1 MSNLALICSTVIL
14 GGDCMTCWFI
24 GHRKTK
30 HKKEL
35 ERRLRESIC
44 NLLEQGVTTFL
55 FGDHS
60 EFNVLCYEVVS
71 ELREV
76 YPKIRRIHYRTDY
89 PDADEYMMQLLLD
102 GYEDRICP
110 YGIAAAGKVAYV
122 ERNQEMIQASDFCVF
137 YFNGEYLQASRKE

>member
-1 MSNLALICSTVIL
+1 MSNIALICSTVIL
-14 GGDCMTCWFI
+14 GGVCMTCWFI

-60 EFNVLCYEVVS
+60 EKFT
-71 ELREV
+71 
-76 YPKIRRIHYRTDY
+76 PKFAEYTIGRIIPTQ
-89 PDADEYMMQLLLD
+89 M
-102 GYEDRICP
+102 
-110 YGIAAAGKVAYV
+110 
-122 ERNQEMIQASDFCVF
+122 ST
-137 YFNGEYLQASRKE
+137 